1 MVFRYGKNLV
11 LEPAGMELNSVSHF
25 LVEGPWTNIWVLFS
39 YLKRKKKSGMTV
51 GTSWDLSFTTTPIQ
65 NLEVF
70 SPSFIEISLTCNA
83 CKFKV
88 YNVLRHT
95 YLLQDDHDNN
105 VGLYFRPLR

>member
-1 MVFRYGKNLV
+1 MVFLKCYGKNLV
-11 LEPAGMELNSVSHF
+11 LEPADMELNSVF
-25 LVEGPWTNIWVLFS
+25 PLFS
-39 YLKRKKKSGMTV
+39 WRTLDKYLGLIFLSEKKKKSGMTV
-51 GTSWDLSFTTTPIQ
+51 GTSWDLSFTTIPIQ

-105 VGLYFRPLR
+105 VS